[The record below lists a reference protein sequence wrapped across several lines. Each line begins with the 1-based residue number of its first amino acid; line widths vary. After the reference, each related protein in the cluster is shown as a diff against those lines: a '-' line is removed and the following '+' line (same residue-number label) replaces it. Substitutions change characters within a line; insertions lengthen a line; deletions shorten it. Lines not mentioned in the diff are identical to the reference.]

1 MADRSV
7 YVNNALLGLADH
19 HGDESEY
26 SVMVYGVGGTSGSVD
41 VIKDIQDGAGDSVMD
56 AANDAI
62 RVSLVAGGGTTVLS
76 SGSFARPND
85 ANAYAAGDVITD
97 STSVPTVITFS
108 GCARVNNGSG
118 IIIGAQ
124 CIDSANQSTKPT
136 LELWL
141 FDTTFTPD
149 NDNAVFTPTDGELAT
164 LVGIIQFNLWFVGD
178 ATAGAGGNCVS
189 LGALTEPMAFVTGAS
204 STSLFGILVVRNAYT
219 PVAQEQ
225 FTIRLR
231 VLQD

>member
-1 MADRSV
+1 MPII
-7 YVNNALLGLADH
+7 NGQ
-19 HGDESEY
+19 EE
-26 SVMVYGVGGTSGSVD
+26 VGGRGM
-41 VIKDIQDGAGDSVMD
+41 VITA
-56 AANDAI
+56 
-62 RVSLVAGGGTTVLS
+62 SLT
-76 SGSFARPND
+76 RPND
-85 ANAYAAGDVITD
+85 ANAYAAGDVITN
-97 STSVPTVITFS
+97 STSSPTVITFS
-108 GCARVNNGSG
+108 GCARRNGKSG
-118 IIIGAQ
+118 LVIGAQ

-149 NDNAVFTPTDGELAT
+149 NDNAVFTPTDEELAT

-178 ATAGAGGNCVS
+178 ATAGAGGNCAS